1 MSLKRIA
8 VLGARWTT
16 ISTGIVTAVQ
26 FLQTLI
32 LARLLAP
39 EDFGLMAIVMMVLGF
54 VQTYADM
61 GISSAIIHR
70 QDTTVEQLSSL
81 FWLNILAGFA
91 VFVVTLASSSIV
103 VAAYNEPQLGRL
115 ILYAALIFLISPL
128 GGQFGLLLQKE
139 LEFGTLAVC
148 EIISAMFAASVT
160 VIAAIDGLGVFS
172 LVLGRL
178 GGACLT
184 AGLFGVIGWR
194 RWRPRLHFCR
204 ADLRGYLS
212 FGLYQMGQSTIVFLT
227 GHIDQL
233 YIGIVLGPQF
243 LGYYVFAWNI
253 VLQPMMKF
261 NYILTR
267 VAFPLFARVQLETE
281 RLQRGY
287 LTLLWLLV
295 TINAPVMIGCAATA
309 PLFVPFFFGAKWLPA
324 VIIIQILAFFSLIVS
339 IMNPIDS
346 VILAKGRTDLALI
359 WRICILFPEVVG
371 IYVGGRIG
379 GLQGVALAE
388 LCLHVFFWVAQY
400 YFVVRVLIGPCSKQY
415 MQSVLPSLGIAG
427 IMGMIVWLWP
437 NMPTES
443 LAIMLAS
450 KVAIGA
456 VLYVVLNIL
465 LQRARIYEI
474 KDLLLAR

>member
-1 MSLKRIA
+1 
-8 VLGARWTT
+8 
-16 ISTGIVTAVQ
+16 
-26 FLQTLI
+26 
-32 LARLLAP
+32 
-39 EDFGLMAIVMMVLGF
+39 
-54 VQTYADM
+54 
-61 GISSAIIHR
+61 
-70 QDTTVEQLSSL
+70 
-81 FWLNILAGFA
+81 
-91 VFVVTLASSSIV
+91 
-103 VAAYNEPQLGRL
+103 
-115 ILYAALIFLISPL
+115 
-128 GGQFGLLLQKE
+128 
-139 LEFGTLAVC
+139 
-148 EIISAMFAASVT
+148 
-160 VIAAIDGLGVFS
+160 
-172 LVLGRL
+172 
-178 GGACLT
+178 
-184 AGLFGVIGWR
+184 
-194 RWRPRLHFCR
+194 
-204 ADLRGYLS
+204 
-212 FGLYQMGQSTIVFLT
+212 
-227 GHIDQL
+227 
-233 YIGIVLGPQF
+233 
-243 LGYYVFAWNI
+243 
-253 VLQPMMKF
+253 
-261 NYILTR
+261 
-267 VAFPLFARVQLETE
+267 
-281 RLQRGY
+281 
-287 LTLLWLLV
+287 
-295 TINAPVMIGCAATA
+295 MIGCAATA